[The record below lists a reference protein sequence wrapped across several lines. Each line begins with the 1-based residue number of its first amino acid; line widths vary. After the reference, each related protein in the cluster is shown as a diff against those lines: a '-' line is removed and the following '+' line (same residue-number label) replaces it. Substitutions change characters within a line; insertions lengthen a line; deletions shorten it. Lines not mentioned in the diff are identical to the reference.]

1 MAETQQL
8 YVLEFDDLPQEI
20 VRWLRSGEVDSIN
33 EQLWTRYQLEGEA
46 QKSVPFVT
54 TWLAMGYIAPEDTI
68 KSLIEDFGL
77 KQEISV
83 ALAGDIKRL
92 IFDPIK
98 TVLREKLGF
107 VVDKMLE
114 KSRPVTV
121 VPPTPTPAP
130 MARTTVLA
138 PQAPRPAQPAPV
150 QPAQPQPQA
159 IPRARVTIIP
169 RPIMSDI
176 KKATTPSSPKPSAP
190 KKTAPATVELEKP
203 FGFTE
208 VEPKAPAPHELVEY
222 RDEHP
227 VVE

>member
-20 VRWLRSGEVDSIN
+20 VRWLRSTEVSSIN
-33 EQLWTRYQLEGEA
+33 EQLWARYQLEDEA

-98 TVLREKLGF
+98 TVMREKLGF

-114 KSRPVTV
+114 KPRPAV
-121 VPPTPTPAP
+121 VATPVIKPAP
-130 MARTTVLA
+130 MAKTTVVT

-150 QPAQPQPQA
+150 QPVQPQPQA

-176 KKATTPSSPKPSAP
+176 KKAPSASTEKP
-190 KKTAPATVELEKP
+190 IAKKKIGPAVVELEKP